1 MILISG
7 GEVHFFVKVK
17 ELSQFCHNK
26 VICQTSVVAENS
38 FRTVLKEKILLKQ
51 RYVYVHRWLV
61 CSTLFCLLKSHF
73 SFTEPEHWKH
83 VHNGAAETVE
93 ISSPELSIDIPN
105 ICELPLTSLNW
116 EDVKLPVD
124 IVLFTEEDDEFLSC
138 FAHLKKPERS
148 YHISV
153 GFVYFGFM
161 EDNWGHKIETALMRC
176 SKGHDGPGGALSAA
190 KDAILL
196 LRPKALISVGA
207 CRGLNSTKVKLGD
220 IVVSSKLITPA
231 FQIPPKR
238 NMNKVIRNI
247 ADGWKPPLKNA
258 NGYKPKVH
266 LGALL
271 SISEANK
278 DIISRY
284 PEAIGVEEEAGGENH
299 NNYKDEPGTFQQCI
313 KFPFLFEHVACGK

>member
-1 MILISG
+1 M
-7 GEVHFFVKVK
+7 
-17 ELSQFCHNK
+17 
-26 VICQTSVVAENS
+26 
-38 FRTVLKEKILLKQ
+38 
-51 RYVYVHRWLV
+51 
-61 CSTLFCLLKSHF
+61 
-73 SFTEPEHWKH
+73 
-83 VHNGAAETVE
+83 E

-105 ICELPLTSLNW
+105 ICELPSTLLNW

-124 IVLFTEEDDEFLSC
+124 IVLFTVEDDEFLSC
-138 FAHLKKPERS
+138 FAYLKKPKRS
-148 YHISV
+148 YHISA
-153 GFVYFGFM
+153 GFVYSGFM

-176 SKGHDGPGGALSAA
+176 SKGHDGPGAALSAA

-207 CRGLNSTKVKLGD
+207 CCGLNSIKVKLGD

-231 FQIPPKR
+231 FQIPPGV

-271 SISEANK
+271 SISEANR

-284 PEAIGVEEEAGGENH
+284 PEAIGVEEEARGENH

-313 KFPFLFEHVACGK
+313 KFPFLFEYVACGK

>member
-1 MILISG
+1 MGDDASAEHKL
-7 GEVHFFVKVK
+7 GE
-17 ELSQFCHNK
+17 
-26 VICQTSVVAENS
+26 
-38 FRTVLKEKILLKQ
+38 
-51 RYVYVHRWLV
+51 
-61 CSTLFCLLKSHF
+61 
-73 SFTEPEHWKH
+73 EPEHWKH

-124 IVLFTEEDDEFLSC
+124 IVLFTVEDDEFLSC

-148 YHISV
+148 YHITV

-161 EDNWGHKIETALMRC
+161 EDDWGHKIETALMRC

-207 CRGLNSTKVKLGD
+207 CRGLNSKKVKLGD

-231 FQIPPKR
+231 FQIPPGR

-284 PEAIGVEEEAGGENH
+284 PEAIGVEEEAGGFWTAAHDFNIELLIVKGIKGFENSSH
-299 NNYKDEPGTFQQCI
+299 SSSVNWEKIACVMAASVVANILSQATIFQDWPHFNAATSPCSAAST
-313 KFPFLFEHVACGK
+313 ACTAKS